1 MAAVPRPNNPNP
13 TSIPPNGNIT
23 KVPTVPPAKDHRN
36 APQTPPWRR
45 CVRRSTTSMPRP
57 KPAAVT
63 TGAVSV
69 TANEGGTGGRGM
81 RASTAMSHTANMMTP
96 PSSEPS
102 TRKSALNIADLPCRH
117 HSAFD
122 SPTRH
127 SFRLP
132 NWHSTVLGSRVLHGV
147 ARRPGNGR
155 AAAGCA
161 LDSAGGTAPAM
172 LLHHAA

>member
-1 MAAVPRPNNPNP
+1 MEYHPVEPRLGRRARFLSHNTSRMSRAAVPRPNNPNP
-13 TSIPPNGNIT
+13 AIIPPNGNIT
-23 KVPTVPPAKDHRN
+23 RVPIIPPAKDHRN
-36 APQTPPWRR
+36 APRTPPGRR

-81 RASTAMSHTANMMTP
+81 RASTAMSQMANMMIP

-102 TRKSALNIADLPCRH
+102 TRTSALNIADLPCRH

-122 SPTRH
+122 SPPRR
-127 SFRLP
+127 FLRLP
-132 NWHSTVLGSRVLHGV
+132 NT
-147 ARRPGNGR
+147 
-155 AAAGCA
+155 
-161 LDSAGGTAPAM
+161 
-172 LLHHAA
+172 